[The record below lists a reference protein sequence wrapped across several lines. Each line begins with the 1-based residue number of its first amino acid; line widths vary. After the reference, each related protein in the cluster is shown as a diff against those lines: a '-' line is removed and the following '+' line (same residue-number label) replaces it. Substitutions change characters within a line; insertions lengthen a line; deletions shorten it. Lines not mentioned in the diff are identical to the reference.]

1 MKDKF
6 LIDKGLKAKRESK
19 YVDFK
24 RSFDPDSN
32 GEWCELIKDIAL
44 VAVLLSSD

>member
-1 MKDKF
+1 MSE

-24 RSFDPDSN
+24 RSFNPKSA
-32 GEWCELIKDIAL
+32 GEWCELIK
-44 VAVLLSSD
+44 